1 MSAHPRIAFFTDT
14 FLPKRDGIVTVL
26 CLLLDHLQARGIA
39 TAVVAPRLRSSAES
53 YGSTHVIRVRGLP
66 FPPYPELTL
75 GPPTPATFR
84 QLRAFAPDLVHLI
97 HPAWLGGFGLA
108 WAKRHRLSTLASF
121 HLDLAQLSRRY
132 RLGLFAPA
140 IAAYTHRVFRAADF
154 ALAPS
159 AAILGQLR
167 AAGISRSGIWRR
179 GVDAQR
185 FHPRFASPAMRARLS
200 DGHPDAPLLLYVGR
214 LSAEKQLH
222 LIRPALEHIP
232 SARLALVGD
241 GPARAALAKVF
252 AGTGTHFAGTLSGE
266 PLSQAYASADVFVFP
281 SALETFGLVVTE
293 AMAAGTPAVAARVGG
308 VPEVIREGVNGYSF
322 VPGDVV
328 GMVAGLKET
337 LASRERLAAL
347 SEAARAYALTQSWG
361 AANDELI
368 GRYERLIQE
377 RRSRSR

>member
-1 MSAHPRIAFFTDT
+1 MRYAPPMSARPRIAFFTDT

-39 TAVVAPRLRSSAES
+39 TAVVAPQLRSCANR
-53 YGSTHVIRVRGLP
+53 YGKACTSTHVIRVRGLP

-108 WAKRHRLSTLASF
+108 WAKRHRLPTLASF

-159 AAILGQLR
+159 VAILGQLR

-222 LIRPALEHIP
+222 LIRPALEQIP

-241 GPARAALAKVF
+241 GPRPHRAGESVRRHRHAFRWHPQRRTAQPGLRQRRRLRLPLRAGNFRSRRNGSDGRGHPGRGRARGWR
-252 AGTGTHFAGTLSGE
+252 AGSD
-266 PLSQAYASADVFVFP
+266 P
-281 SALETFGLVVTE
+281 
-293 AMAAGTPAVAARVGG
+293 RW
-308 VPEVIREGVNGYSF
+308 RENGYSF
-322 VPGDVV
+322 APGDVA
-328 GMVAGLKET
+328 GMVAGALKEM
-337 LASRERLAAL
+337 LASLA
-347 SEAARAYALTQSWG
+347 SGW
-361 AANDELI
+361 
-368 GRYERLIQE
+368 
-377 RRSRSR
+377 RRSAKPHGPTP